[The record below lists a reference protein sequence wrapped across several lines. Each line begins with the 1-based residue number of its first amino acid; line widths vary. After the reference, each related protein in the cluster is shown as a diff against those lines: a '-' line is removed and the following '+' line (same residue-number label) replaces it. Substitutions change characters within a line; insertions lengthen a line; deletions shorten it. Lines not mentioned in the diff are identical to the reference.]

1 MEYVY
6 KVLDKRGEE
15 IRGFIIATSI
25 DEAKKKLKEEGFII
39 IDVKE
44 KETEFISKKIKDE
57 DAYRTFNQLSLL
69 LKSGLSVDYSLSI
82 CIDSFE
88 KKVIKNL
95 LETILK
101 SIKAGKTVSQAF
113 LETGFFSPL
122 VISII
127 KVGEE
132 TGKLAKTF
140 ENLANYFD
148 FRIKFKTDIKNAML
162 YPTFLIFA
170 SFVALIGIFKI
181 IIPKFFSVF
190 GEDISAL
197 PFTARILYEISE
209 TLNLKN
215 FFAFLLFLILF
226 FTFTKIQKLKFI
238 FSKLFSYLI
247 YFPFLKNIFL
257 NLELSRFC
265 YSMTTMLQ
273 NGVEF
278 IIALTYSTEIIQN
291 KLIQKELELTIP
303 KIKEG
308 KSITKA
314 FDEVLFLPAFVKG
327 TIKVAEESGNLA
339 EVFFQ
344 LYQHFEEGFKTA
356 IKRLLTIVEPL
367 IITIMGIIIGV
378 IVLSLILTI
387 MSVSNIKI

>member
-1 MEYVY
+1 MH
-6 KVLDKRGEE
+6 
-15 IRGFIIATSI
+15 F
-25 DEAKKKLKEEGFII
+25 
-39 IDVKE
+39 
-44 KETEFISKKIKDE
+44 
-57 DAYRTFNQLSLL
+57 QL
-69 LKSGLSVDYSLSI
+69 
-82 CIDSFE
+82 
-88 KKVIKNL
+88 
-95 LETILK
+95 
-101 SIKAGKTVSQAF
+101 
-113 LETGFFSPL
+113 
-122 VISII
+122 
-127 KVGEE
+127 
-132 TGKLAKTF
+132 
-140 ENLANYFD
+140 
-148 FRIKFKTDIKNAML
+148 
-162 YPTFLIFA
+162 
-170 SFVALIGIFKI
+170 
-181 IIPKFFSVF
+181 
-190 GEDISAL
+190 
-197 PFTARILYEISE
+197 
-209 TLNLKN
+209 
-215 FFAFLLFLILF
+215 
-226 FTFTKIQKLKFI
+226 KIQKLKFI
-238 FSKLFSYLI
+238 YSKLFSYLI
-247 YFPFLKNIFL
+247 YLPFLKNIFL

-273 NGVEF
+273 SGVEF

-378 IVLSLILTI
+378 IVLSLILSI